1 MNNLML
7 TICFMLTIAAIGSV
21 AAQSADEPKLKEAVE
36 SLRKAM
42 VDADKAM
49 LEKLTAK
56 DLSYGHSSGKMDT
69 QDSFIN
75 GLVSGESDFV
85 NITLADQ
92 EIRITDKMALV
103 RHKLSAHTNDKGKG
117 PATVNIGVLLVWY
130 KIGSDWKLVGRQAY
144 KL

>member
-7 TICFMLTIAAIGSV
+7 TLCFMLTIAAIGTV

-42 VDADKAM
+42 VNPDKAT
-49 LEKLTAK
+49 LETLTAK
-56 DLSYGHSSGKMDT
+56 DLSYGHSSGRMDT
-69 QDSFIN
+69 QESFIN
-75 GLVSGESDFV
+75 GLVSGDSDFL
-85 NITLADQ
+85 NITLSDQ
-92 EIRITDKMALV
+92 EIKITDKVALV
-103 RHKLSAHTNDKGKG
+103 RHKLSANTNDKGKG

-130 KIGSDWKLVGRQAY
+130 KFGNDWKLVGRQAF